1 MTRPRHWPTTIDR
14 RGNPAGPVVPNHG
27 QQWTGSRAG
36 SCVDS
41 LLTEP
46 KGAGW
51 HYPAEMGT
59 YMGDLFAP
67 WHIVILVVAFMVLF
81 GARKLPGAAQSLGQA
96 MRIFKSETKGLIND
110 DEEKSSSAPND
121 ARTEAARLREQA
133 ARLEAQAGPQEL
145 NAPQGGEGT
154 TVNGVPLQ
162 QTEHG
167 KHS

>member
-1 MTRPRHWPTTIDR
+1 
-14 RGNPAGPVVPNHG
+14 
-27 QQWTGSRAG
+27 
-36 SCVDS
+36 
-41 LLTEP
+41 LE
-46 KGAGW
+46 
-51 HYPAEMGT
+51 
-59 YMGDLFAP
+59 
-67 WHIVILVVAFMVLF
+67 LF
-81 GARKLPGAAQSLGQA
+81 GSAKLPQAARSLGRS

-110 DEEKSSSAPND
+110 DEEKQSAPND

-167 KHS
+167 KNS